1 MAKCLKTCFTQGIE
15 DAEETQEKISH
26 LLRLATM
33 CAEGGFFWTL
43 PTTCGYSPDL
53 RGNRQASA
61 LFHYDDLNIAIRIP
75 MNVISY
81 HTWFSHNVKH
91 CTGVVSESNSC
102 VKMLFD
108 TYTTLKDISL

>member
-1 MAKCLKTCFTQGIE
+1 MKCLKTSSTQCIE
-15 DAEETQEKISH
+15 DSEDVEEKIYH

-33 CAEGGFFWTL
+33 CVWGGFFWTL

-91 CTGVVSESNSC
+91 CTGVVNESNYC
-102 VKMLFD
+102 VKNVV
-108 TYTTLKDISL
+108 